1 MAEEMK
7 VNQSVPERFA
17 RIIVGGTL
25 LLLASY
31 IPMNVV
37 LIWVLVIVGI
47 LLMFTGLCGW
57 CPLYSLFNI
66 NTNR

>member
-1 MAEEMK
+1 MAEEIK

-17 RIIVGGTL
+17 RIIVGGIL

-47 LLMFTGLCGW
+47 LLMFTGLIGW